1 MGVAAYGPF
10 WKSLWCIKSY
20 SSKKKKKKEKERAA
34 LLNRKGTNR
43 RQEGPFGAAMDSLEY
58 YDEMETRSTPLP

>member
-1 MGVAAYGPF
+1 MDPSGRVYGVLRATVA
-10 WKSLWCIKSY
+10 
-20 SSKKKKKKEKERAA
+20 KKKKKEKERAA